1 MIGIPEAVTT
11 VRRRKLYEDVAG
23 QLESLIHQGRF
34 RPGDQLPSERELMQM
49 FGVGRPAVREALFAM
64 QRMGLVAINS
74 GERARVTLP
83 TPRVMF
89 ESLAGPV
96 RHLLAAPEGIRHFQE
111 ARTFFEVG
119 LARHAAAHATKAE
132 LEQLGDA
139 LAANKAAID
148 SVAAF
153 ERTDVA
159 FHYVL
164 AVIPRNPIYT
174 AIHEAIAAWLT
185 EQRHVT
191 LQRAGQNAIA
201 YEAHR
206 AVFDAIAA
214 RDPDR
219 AEKVM
224 RGHMEQVIKTYWE
237 IKGSSDGR
245 IRRAGRVPAQA
256 GNVRTIPPAHQRK
269 RPRLGS

>member
-1 MIGIPEAVTT
+1 
-11 VRRRKLYEDVAG
+11 
-23 QLESLIHQGRF
+23 
-34 RPGDQLPSERELMQM
+34 
-49 FGVGRPAVREALFAM
+49 
-64 QRMGLVAINS
+64 
-74 GERARVTLP
+74 
-83 TPRVMF
+83 MF

-96 RHLLAAPEGIRHFQE
+96 RQLLAAPEGVRHFQE

-119 LARHAAAHATKAE
+119 LARHAAEHASEAE
-132 LEQLGDA
+132 VTQLREA
-139 LAANKAAID
+139 LAANEAAID
-148 SVAAF
+148 NVTAF

-191 LQRAGQNAIA
+191 LQRAGQNEIA
-201 YEAHR
+201 YTAHR
-206 AVFDAIAA
+206 AVFEAIAA

-224 RGHMEQVIKTYWE
+224 RGHMEQVTKTYWE
-237 IKGSSDGR
+237 IKGRTDGGLRSAGR
-245 IRRAGRVPAQA
+245 IPAKA
-256 GNVRTIPPAHQRK
+256 GNVRPIPPAHQRK

>member
-1 MIGIPEAVTT
+1 MALTT

-23 QLESLIHQGRF
+23 QLESMIHEGRY

-49 FGVGRPAVREALFAM
+49 FGVGRPAVREALSAM

-119 LARHAAAHATKAE
+119 LARHAAEHATAAE
-132 LEQLGDA
+132 VTQLREA
-139 LAANKAAID
+139 LAANESAID
-148 SVAAF
+148 NIIAF
-153 ERTDVA
+153 ERTDAA

-185 EQRHVT
+185 EQRHVS
-191 LQRAGQNAIA
+191 LQRKGQNEIA
-201 YEAHR
+201 YQAHR
-206 AVFDAIAA
+206 AVFEAIAA
-214 RDPDR
+214 RDADR
-219 AEKVM
+219 AERVM

-237 IKGSSDGR
+237 IKGSTDGG
-245 IRRAGRVPAQA
+245 IRGDGGVPAEA
-256 GNVRTIPPAHQRK
+256 GDV
-269 RPRLGS
+269 